1 MVFFAYLL
9 GNMDVV
15 MKTTPIKQPPTVSF
29 GTVVKRFTTMWV
41 IVRQDTF

>member
-1 MVFFAYLL
+1 MVFLAHLL

-29 GTVVKRFTTMWV
+29 GTVVKRLTTM
-41 IVRQDTF
+41 